1 MVARL
6 LRATRPPASQLARR
20 VSTATAAA
28 APPAVAAAPSI
39 SHSELRALQ
48 ALESRVNW
56 LSSLMIHHAN
66 NERPKRDGLKVG
78 GHQASCASSV
88 SILTALYT
96 KVLEPQD
103 RVAVKPHAGPVFH
116 ALMYLM
122 GRQSRDNLQRFRALG
137 GVQPYPSR
145 TKDLPEVDLSTG
157 SVGLGAALTCFTSLV
172 EGYLRSKSLVP
183 PAWPG
188 TGVVPDRPGRHI
200 ALVGDAELDEGNVF
214 EALLETWKLGTK
226 HTWMIVDYN
235 RQSLDKIV
243 EDQSSRVI
251 DRMFRLNGWEVLTL
265 KFGRRLRD
273 AFERPGGQGLRQ
285 TLVDSYNDDELQ
297 RLMTN
302 LGGHCYETLIEA
314 FDRAAQSDGR
324 VCFLAYTIKGFGLP
338 LAGHRDNHGLYL
350 TSQQFEAFR
359 ASHGRS
365 EANQWEPFDGLP
377 DEARA
382 LVAAAPI
389 NSVPT
394 RRHSPGPVCIPAD
407 LAPSVGG
414 ANAKPVS
421 SQTAFGAVM
430 LELARGDSAFAG
442 RLLTMAPDV
451 TTTTSL
457 SGFVNKRGI
466 FTSGDSEPDNFRA
479 ARAPGVASLNNWGKS
494 ARGQHIE
501 LGIAEN
507 NLLLCMAA
515 AGLSAEL
522 FGHRLFPV
530 GTLYDPFVARAL
542 DSLIYGTYMRSR
554 FMLVGTPSGLTLAP
568 EGGAHQSIGTPLIG
582 TSVPNLLTYEPA
594 FADEVKAV
602 MRAGFE
608 HMQAE
613 DGGAVYLRLSTR
625 AVEQMPRDLAA
636 DSALDDAIVR
646 GGYWHVPPH
655 AATKVVI
662 AFSGVVAPEAIA
674 AQRSLGAS
682 AALLQVTSYDRLTN
696 EWKERRG
703 GSYVTELLGGIPRG
717 ARLVTVLDGHP
728 SALSW
733 LGGVHGH
740 PVTPLG
746 VTEFGQTGD
755 VLELYERYEID
766 EAAILRACE
775 QIC

>member
-1 MVARL
+1 M
-6 LRATRPPASQLARR
+6 PP
-20 VSTATAAA
+20 
-28 APPAVAAAPSI
+28 PS
-39 SHSELRALQ
+39 
-48 ALESRVNW
+48 
-56 LSSLMIHHAN
+56 
-66 NERPKRDGLKVG
+66 P
-78 GHQASCASSV
+78 
-88 SILTALYT
+88 
-96 KVLEPQD
+96 
-103 RVAVKPHAGPVFH
+103 
-116 ALMYLM
+116 
-122 GRQSRDNLQRFRALG
+122 
-137 GVQPYPSR
+137 
-145 TKDLPEVDLSTG
+145 
-157 SVGLGAALTCFTSLV
+157 
-172 EGYLRSKSLVP
+172 
-183 PAWPG
+183 
-188 TGVVPDRPGRHI
+188 
-200 ALVGDAELDEGNVF
+200 
-214 EALLETWKLGTK
+214 
-226 HTWMIVDYN
+226 
-235 RQSLDKIV
+235 
-243 EDQSSRVI
+243 
-251 DRMFRLNGWEVLTL
+251 
-265 KFGRRLRD
+265 RRLRD

-285 TLVDSYNDDELQ
+285 WINHCENARYSALTFAGGAAWRAALLADADSLGSGAFRTLVDSYNDDELQ

-568 EGGAHQSIGTPLIG
+568 EGGAHQSIGTPLFG

-636 DSALDDAIVR
+636 DSALHDAIVR

-728 SALSW
+728 SAPLPPPRSAKRPCAKTVMRVRVYRSALSW

-746 VTEFGQTGD
+746 VTEFGQSGD